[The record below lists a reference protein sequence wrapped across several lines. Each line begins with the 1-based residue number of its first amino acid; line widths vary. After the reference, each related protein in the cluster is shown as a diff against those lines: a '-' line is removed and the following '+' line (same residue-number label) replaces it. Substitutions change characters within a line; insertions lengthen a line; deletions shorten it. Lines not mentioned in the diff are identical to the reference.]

1 MCYANNILSF
11 LPTSAESILQD
22 YSNIYPTFLCRKFLS
37 LPCDSNIASRWR
49 GGKTVTGKTKN
60 KRQTVAQPKEVEA
73 KKGRI
78 NNLLETV
85 WHERFEGVGVRT
97 VANKKNRKRRAKLF
111 ASIFVQSHNT
121 IYCGAQFLLVVSTC
135 EFLSVILF
143 LFSCSVSR
151 RRKAIFCL
159 FFFHFSAFIF
169 CSGEALKFEMSIDGV
184 LVGGFFDVDRL
195 ELAELIWEGIFVIA
209 KACFAM

>member
-49 GGKTVTGKTKN
+49 GGKTVTTGKAKN

-78 NNLLETV
+78 NNLLEIV

-97 VANKKNRKRRAKLF
+97 MANKKNRKRRAKLF

-121 IYCGAQFLLVVSTC
+121 IDYGAQFPHCINMWNFVWWFYSRSFFSSSTLC
-135 EFLSVILF
+135 RKSEGNF
-143 LFSCSVSR
+143 LFILSISSQFVFQSDR
-151 RRKAIFCL
+151 
-159 FFFHFSAFIF
+159 
-169 CSGEALKFEMSIDGV
+169 ALKV
-184 LVGGFFDVDRL
+184 
-195 ELAELIWEGIFVIA
+195 
-209 KACFAM
+209 